1 MGVAP
6 KFFPS
11 PSEFRRWLEKYHS
24 SEQELWVGFYK
35 RSSAKPSITWPEAVD
50 QALCFGWID
59 GVRRSLGDESYVI
72 RFTPR
77 KKQSKWSS
85 VNTKRVKE
93 LTELGLM
100 QPAGLA
106 SFAQRTEERSGVYS
120 YEQRHLIVLDERQ
133 QELFRA
139 NKKAW
144 GFFEAQPNWYRKAAL
159 WWVVSAKREDT
170 RLKRLEQ
177 LIARS
182 EQDKPIAQLD
192 RTKKSV

>member
-1 MGVAP
+1 M
-6 KFFPS
+6 
-11 PSEFRRWLEKYHS
+11 
-24 SEQELWVGFYK
+24 GFYK
-35 RSSAKPSITWPEAVD
+35 KSSAKPSITWPEAVD

-93 LTELGLM
+93 LAELGLM
-100 QPAGLA
+100 QPAGLT
-106 SFAQRTEERSGVYS
+106 SFTQRSEERSGVYS
-120 YEQRHLIVLDERQ
+120 YEQRHLIVLDEKQ
-133 QELFRA
+133 QKLFRA

-144 GFFEAQPNWYRKAAL
+144 EFFEAQPNWYRKAAL
-159 WWVVSAKREDT
+159 WWIVSAKREDT

-182 EQDKPIAQLD
+182 EQQQPIAQLD
-192 RTKKSV
+192 RTKTSV